1 MVCDNDGEFGSG
13 GTLGARL
20 VEDKLEGKLEDDRL
34 DCEDPVGDV
43 GEAPFGP
50 GLLLPLFFP
59 PPRNRP
65 LLQRKYGQQRFS
77 NSKSLLINPTKCS

>member
-1 MVCDNDGEFGSG
+1 VDSFIDRVCDNEGEFGSG

-20 VEDKLEGKLEDDRL
+20 VEDKLEGRFEDDRL

-43 GEAPFGP
+43 GEVPFGP
-50 GLLLPLFFP
+50 GLLLPLFLP

-65 LLQRKYGQQRFS
+65 LLHKKR
-77 NSKSLLINPTKCS
+77 C